1 MPIIETVKSNKTLQ
15 GILWMVVT
23 GWLFVFVT
31 GLVRYLGSDLPA
43 AEAAFI
49 RYAFGLIL
57 VLPAL
62 FKVFRSSI
70 PASLHISLG
79 LRGFVHALAIIF
91 WFYAMARIPV
101 AEVTAIGYTSPIFV
115 TIGAALFLGEK
126 FKLRRVMAVLA
137 GFVGAIVILRPGF
150 QEVGMG
156 QLAQLAAAPLFAI
169 SFIITKKLTGK
180 IEPVAIVAMLSL
192 YCPLVLAPFAFS
204 VWVAP
209 SMEDLFILFLTA
221 IFATIGH
228 VTMTKAFKCAPLT
241 VTQPVGLLQLVWAS
255 LLGLLVFNEALD
267 PWVLLGGGIIVVAAT
282 YISHREAVASR
293 REITP
298 PAPATKV

>member
-1 MPIIETVKSNKTLQ
+1 
-15 GILWMVVT
+15 
-23 GWLFVFVT
+23 
-31 GLVRYLGSDLPA
+31 
-43 AEAAFI
+43 
-49 RYAFGLIL
+49 
-57 VLPAL
+57 
-62 FKVFRSSI
+62 
-70 PASLHISLG
+70 
-79 LRGFVHALAIIF
+79 
-91 WFYAMARIPV
+91 
-101 AEVTAIGYTSPIFV
+101 
-115 TIGAALFLGEK
+115 
-126 FKLRRVMAVLA
+126 
-137 GFVGAIVILRPGF
+137 
-150 QEVGMG
+150 MG

-204 VWVAP
+204 VWVTP